1 MVVDNEN
8 DLVGLPETAIAAAAA
23 EAKDRGM
30 EGKWVF
36 TVQKP
41 SMIPFLTYA
50 QNRDLREKLYKGY
63 CMRGN
68 NDNAND
74 NKAVLAKM
82 VNLRTEKAKLLG
94 FDTYACCR

>member
-1 MVVDNEN
+1 
-8 DLVGLPETAIAAAAA
+8 
-23 EAKDRGM
+23 
-30 EGKWVF
+30 
-36 TVQKP
+36 
-41 SMIPFLTYA
+41 MIPFLTYA

-63 CMRGN
+63 YMRGN

-94 FDTYACCR
+94 FDTYASLRGRCEHGQNPEGYL

>member
-1 MVVDNEN
+1 
-8 DLVGLPETAIAAAAA
+8 
-23 EAKDRGM
+23 
-30 EGKWVF
+30 
-36 TVQKP
+36 
-41 SMIPFLTYA
+41 MIPFLTYA

-63 CMRGN
+63 YMRGN

-94 FDTYACCR
+94 FDTYAAYVVDVILRGATSTFPCLCRYPL